1 MHAGSDIRRQT
12 LLWTACLGLCGL
24 QACSASPYGK
34 LPEEPPYG
42 QAYRA
47 TLKAQEL
54 PPRVVEQADGLPF
67 LEWVERVYDPVALE
81 RDFKP
86 HAVSTFVVDRLLRRE

>member
-12 LLWTACLGLCGL
+12 LLWMACLGLCGL

-34 LPEEPPYG
+34 LPEQPPYG

-67 LEWVERVYDPVALE
+67 LELE
-81 RDFKP
+81 QGLQSQQTAKP
-86 HAVSTFVVDRLLRRE
+86 AATIAPRNGRSPSGLIGP